1 MDRRVPIGM
10 SLRGCGTMTVRP
22 AAFRYFAWLPR
33 LETKEKPSAERMLM
47 KAEEERRFAIGRSG
61 DGKSDTKSEDQS
73 VSKLVAKLAKISRE
87 DPAAALAQIDSIL
100 RAESKSSSDRDTD
113 TSRHLSRIV
122 VQEEKKENDD
132 V

>member
-61 DGKSDTKSEDQS
+61 DGKLSDGN
-73 VSKLVAKLAKISRE
+73 
-87 DPAAALAQIDSIL
+87 
-100 RAESKSSSDRDTD
+100 
-113 TSRHLSRIV
+113 LSNTGCHFIGIF
-122 VQEEKKENDD
+122 QEELDGFLE
-132 V
+132 VR